1 MSRIAFIVVI
11 AALFSHGTLG
21 ASRMHSWVPGNDA
34 SVSDQLV
41 AKFRSKYSDLKSV
54 SFSFSS
60 SSGKGTLRAV
70 RDKGFRIE
78 FPGTVIVSNGKV
90 VWHVQARTK
99 TVVIN
104 KVSEASD
111 ELGIERIFFALLHVY
126 TPTVIKQSKSSSHIL
141 LKPPSAEATIAGVDK
156 AVVELNSSFDVTRIE
171 VFSGPSSTSWE
182 ITSLKKNGVIP
193 TSVFTYK
200 PPSGW
205 TVVDLR

>member
-1 MSRIAFIVVI
+1 MSRIVFVVVI
-11 AALFSHGTLG
+11 AVLFSHGTVG
-21 ASRMHSWVPGNDA
+21 ASHMRTWVPGNDDA
-34 SVSDQLV
+34 VSDQLV
-41 AKFRSKYSDLKSV
+41 AKFRSKYADLKTV
-54 SFSFSS
+54 SFSFTS

-126 TPTVIKQSKSSSHIL
+126 TPTVVKQSKSSSRL
-141 LKPPSAEATIAGVDK
+141 LLQPPSAEARIAGVDK
-156 AVVELNSSFDVTRIE
+156 ALVELNSSFDVTRIE

-182 ITSLKKNGVIP
+182 ISSLKKNGAIS
-193 TSVFTYK
+193 TSAFTYK